1 MEIARDNREGPRRSL
16 ANQRAERDREQ
27 TEEIEPKS
35 HWRRE
40 EIESKPRRSRPR
52 ATSGRPSGTMRSEMP
67 SWSPAMPGEPM
78 RHPNLQEKVAQE
90 VKEATNMKE
99 IDNFAKFA
107 DSMSEE
113 ILGKMQYL
121 HADAKIWFSDDT
133 LPDGFSVK
141 KGDMVAYQLILL
153 CVYLGTDG
161 GWLFMPFGLPRGL
174 PEVVRSWDTWG
185 VSGPSSGKQWLA
197 RARCWATLR
206 GLHPLDSRK
215 TPVLGEKGR
224 GSDEREE
231 GLLRG
236 RRPSSSTWEKL
247 ANIPFSCPPI
257 PWSFCPDGLRN
268 IKSRVRA
275 PVIVL
280 RDPRSRPQLFHR
292 FLRRGLSA
300 ALPLGPLSRVFMA
313 LGVGDSSESSSSGG
327 GHSLTPMSGSED
339 PGSQG
344 RSSETAESS
353 SSDSVSQ
360 EPRVPVSVRN
370 LNKPFIA
377 EGVPSKL
384 VDKDVVRIRGRYQ
397 IPENIV
403 LRLPDDGEWACSSNG
418 EDIAL
423 YEDSLTGGLRLPFRP
438 FEREVLHRLGI
449 SPSQLNP
456 NGWRILT
463 GLQVLWKMASEGE
476 YDLSVDEFFFLY
488 KLTYMPSTPGVWGFM
503 RHRGSPKLILELP
516 NSNRSWKPK
525 FFFLCGS
532 HFEFTPGEEAGK
544 LYGLRRSWGIPHANA
559 FHRPSLSRRL
569 EQRLSLVT
577 DFQKG
582 RAVELFDLVSPV
594 TLAQW
599 SLGPEPSA
607 EVLKAIQ
614 AYNRSMTTR
623 AERKRLREAAQKV
636 DDLPDASA
644 LFSKRAKSEKKV
656 PMEKGTSS
664 KKGGR
669 QEKPLPA
676 AKGRA
681 AEKVHVYHEIPS
693 SPIRALKGKEAA
705 GQVFVLGN
713 RVRMSARESA
723 KLKADLEKANAQS
736 SANQEAMETLNAER
750 GVLKSQMKK
759 LETDLKAKDGRL
771 SALEKERDELV
782 RKTVGLQQQV
792 LNARET
798 AVNEFKASEEF
809 EDDTRRYYVA
819 GFEHFRKRVAL
830 AFGDAHDWT
839 TVKIIDDEET
849 TMAEGDSEEEE
860 EGDDVQSKEQVAI
873 PPDVPSVLPSSDQS
887 GGLASGSAGEPA
899 ASLDEGA
906 TVPSTDKE
914 VP

>member
-1 MEIARDNREGPRRSL
+1 M
-16 ANQRAERDREQ
+16 QRN
-27 TEEIEPKS
+27 I
-35 HWRRE
+35 
-40 EIESKPRRSRPR
+40 
-52 ATSGRPSGTMRSEMP
+52 
-67 SWSPAMPGEPM
+67 
-78 RHPNLQEKVAQE
+78 
-90 VKEATNMKE
+90 
-99 IDNFAKFA
+99 
-107 DSMSEE
+107 
-113 ILGKMQYL
+113 
-121 HADAKIWFSDDT
+121 
-133 LPDGFSVK
+133 FSVYC
-141 KGDMVAYQLILL
+141 A
-153 CVYLGTDG
+153 YLGTDG
-161 GWLFMPFGLPRGL
+161 GWPFMSFGLPRGL

-185 VSGPSSGKQWLA
+185 VYGPSSGKQWLA

-215 TPVLGEKGR
+215 TPVLGEAVVN
-224 GSDEREE
+224 
-231 GLLRG
+231 G
-236 RRPSSSTWEKL
+236 RRGVDQMKERKVFFVGRRSSSSTWEKL

-275 PVIVL
+275 PVTVL
-280 RDPRSRPQLFHR
+280 RDHRSRQQLFHR

-360 EPRVPVSVRN
+360 EPRIPVSVRN

-384 VDKDVVRIRGRYQ
+384 IDKDVVRIRSRYQ

-456 NGWRILT
+456 NGWRIMT
-463 GLQVLWKMASEGE
+463 GLQVLWRMASEGE

-559 FHRPSLSRRL
+559 FHRPSLSKRL
-569 EQRLSLVT
+569 KQRLSLVT

-582 RAVELFDLVSPV
+582 RAVGLFDLVSPI

-693 SPIRALKGKEAA
+693 SPVRALKGKEVSADEIQPTIYSSSSRAMDKVKEMYEQVDLGGAA

-736 SANQEAMETLNAER
+736 SAHQEAMETLNAER

-771 SALEKERDELV
+771 SALEKERDELL

-830 AFGDAHDWT
+830 AFGDAQDWT
-839 TVKIIDDEET
+839 T
-849 TMAEGDSEEEE
+849 
-860 EGDDVQSKEQVAI
+860 VAI
-873 PPDVPSVLPSSDQS
+873 PPDVPSALPSSDQS

-914 VP
+914 AP

>member
-1 MEIARDNREGPRRSL
+1 MS
-16 ANQRAERDREQ
+16 
-27 TEEIEPKS
+27 
-35 HWRRE
+35 
-40 EIESKPRRSRPR
+40 SRV
-52 ATSGRPSGTMRSEMP
+52 ED
-67 SWSPAMPGEPM
+67 
-78 RHPNLQEKVAQE
+78 LQEK
-90 VKEATNMKE
+90 
-99 IDNFAKFA
+99 
-107 DSMSEE
+107 
-113 ILGKMQYL
+113 KMVIRGAPVWGRPRKL
-121 HADAKIWFSDDT
+121 RWFFCRT
-133 LPDGFSVK
+133 
-141 KGDMVAYQLILL
+141 
-153 CVYLGTDG
+153 YLGTDG
-161 GWLFMPFGLPRGL
+161 GWLFMSFGHPRGL

-185 VSGPSSGKQWLA
+185 VYGPSSGKQWLA
-197 RARCWATLR
+197 CAWCWATLR

-215 TPVLGEKGR
+215 TPVL
-224 GSDEREE
+224 
-231 GLLRG
+231 
-236 RRPSSSTWEKL
+236 
-247 ANIPFSCPPI
+247 
-257 PWSFCPDGLRN
+257 
-268 IKSRVRA
+268 VRA
-275 PVIVL
+275 PVTVL
-280 RDPRSRPQLFHR
+280 RDHCSRQQLFHR

-360 EPRVPVSVRN
+360 EPRIPISVRN
-370 LNKPFIA
+370 LDKPFIA

-384 VDKDVVRIRGRYQ
+384 IDKDVVRIRSRYQ

-438 FEREVLHRLGI
+438 FEREVLHRLGL

-456 NGWRILT
+456 NGWRIMT
-463 GLQVLWKMASEGE
+463 GLQVLWRMASEGE
-476 YDLSVDEFFFLY
+476 
-488 KLTYMPSTPGVWGFM
+488 
-503 RHRGSPKLILELP
+503 GSPKLILDLP

-532 HFEFTPGEEAGK
+532 YFEFTPGEEAGE
-544 LYGLRRSWGIPHANA
+544 LYGLRRSWGIPNTNA
-559 FHRPSLSRRL
+559 FHRPSLSKRL
-569 EQRLSLVT
+569 KQRLSLVT

-582 RAVELFDLVSPV
+582 RAVGLFDLVSPI

-693 SPIRALKGKEAA
+693 SPVRALKGKEVSADEIQPTIYSSSSRA
-705 GQVFVLGN
+705 MDKVKEMYEQVDLEVYDHVEDLDLLRLSIQDSLKAEGQVFVLGN

-736 SANQEAMETLNAER
+736 SAHQEAMETLNAER
-750 GVLKSQMKK
+750 GVLKSQVKK

-771 SALEKERDELV
+771 SALEKERDELL

-809 EDDTRRYYVA
+809 EDDTRCYYVA

-830 AFGDAHDWT
+830 AFGDAQDWT
-839 TVKIIDDEET
+839 TMKIIDDEET
-849 TMAEGDSEEEE
+849 TVAEGDSEEEE
-860 EGDDVQSKEQVAI
+860 EGDDVQSKEQVVI
-873 PPDVPSVLPSSDQS
+873 PPDVPSALPSSDQS

-914 VP
+914 AP

>member
-1 MEIARDNREGPRRSL
+1 MESDVTLESVDGSQDEQQSRRPARGKYGDRR
-16 ANQRAERDREQ
+16 
-27 TEEIEPKS
+27 
-35 HWRRE
+35 
-40 EIESKPRRSRPR
+40 
-52 ATSGRPSGTMRSEMP
+52 GT
-67 SWSPAMPGEPM
+67 
-78 RHPNLQEKVAQE
+78 VYC
-90 VKEATNMKE
+90 T
-99 IDNFAKFA
+99 
-107 DSMSEE
+107 
-113 ILGKMQYL
+113 
-121 HADAKIWFSDDT
+121 
-133 LPDGFSVK
+133 
-141 KGDMVAYQLILL
+141 
-153 CVYLGTDG
+153 YLGTDG
-161 GWLFMPFGLPRGL
+161 GWLFMSFGHPRGL

-185 VSGPSSGKQWLA
+185 VYGPSSGKQWLA
-197 RARCWATLR
+197 RAWCWATLR

-215 TPVLGEKGR
+215 TPVL
-224 GSDEREE
+224 
-231 GLLRG
+231 
-236 RRPSSSTWEKL
+236 
-247 ANIPFSCPPI
+247 
-257 PWSFCPDGLRN
+257 
-268 IKSRVRA
+268 VRA
-275 PVIVL
+275 PVTVL
-280 RDPRSRPQLFHR
+280 RDHCSRQQLFHR

-360 EPRVPVSVRN
+360 EPRIPISVRN

-384 VDKDVVRIRGRYQ
+384 IDKDVVRIRSRYQ

-456 NGWRILT
+456 NGWRIMT
-463 GLQVLWKMASEGE
+463 GLQVLWRMASEGE

-532 HFEFTPGEEAGK
+532 HFEFTPGEEAGE
-544 LYGLRRSWGIPHANA
+544 LYGLRRSWGIPNANA
-559 FHRPSLSRRL
+559 FHRPSLSKRL
-569 EQRLSLVT
+569 KQRLSLVT

-582 RAVELFDLVSPV
+582 RAVGLFDLVSPI

-693 SPIRALKGKEAA
+693 SPVRALKGKEAA

-736 SANQEAMETLNAER
+736 SAHQEAMETLNAER

-771 SALEKERDELV
+771 SALEKERDELL

-819 GFEHFRKRVAL
+819 G
-830 AFGDAHDWT
+830 
-839 TVKIIDDEET
+839 
-849 TMAEGDSEEEE
+849 DSEEEE

-873 PPDVPSVLPSSDQS
+873 PPDVPSALPSSDQS

-914 VP
+914 AP

>member
-1 MEIARDNREGPRRSL
+1 MNNLIRFDVTLESVDGSQDEQQSRRPARRKYGDRR
-16 ANQRAERDREQ
+16 
-27 TEEIEPKS
+27 
-35 HWRRE
+35 
-40 EIESKPRRSRPR
+40 
-52 ATSGRPSGTMRSEMP
+52 GTVYC
-67 SWSPAMPGEPM
+67 A
-78 RHPNLQEKVAQE
+78 
-90 VKEATNMKE
+90 
-99 IDNFAKFA
+99 
-107 DSMSEE
+107 
-113 ILGKMQYL
+113 
-121 HADAKIWFSDDT
+121 
-133 LPDGFSVK
+133 
-141 KGDMVAYQLILL
+141 
-153 CVYLGTDG
+153 YLGTDG
-161 GWLFMPFGLPRGL
+161 GWLFMSFGLPRGL

-185 VSGPSSGKQWLA
+185 VYGPSSGKQWLA

-215 TPVLGEKGR
+215 TPVL
-224 GSDEREE
+224 DEGEE

-236 RRPSSSTWEKL
+236 RRSSSSTWEKL

-275 PVIVL
+275 PVTVL
-280 RDPRSRPQLFHR
+280 RDHRSRQQLFHR

-360 EPRVPVSVRN
+360 EPRIPVSVRN

-384 VDKDVVRIRGRYQ
+384 IDKDVVRIRSRYQ

-456 NGWRILT
+456 NGWRIMT
-463 GLQVLWKMASEGE
+463 GLQVLWRMASEGE

-532 HFEFTPGEEAGK
+532 HFEFTPGEEAGEA
-544 LYGLRRSWGIPHANA
+544 LWPSSILGDSPRQCELCPFSA
-559 FHRPSLSRRL
+559 FHRPSLSKRL
-569 EQRLSLVT
+569 KQRLSLVT

-582 RAVELFDLVSPV
+582 RAVGLFDLVSPI

-614 AYNRSMTTR
+614 AYNR
-623 AERKRLREAAQKV
+623 RKAAQKV

-693 SPIRALKGKEAA
+693 SPVRALKGKEVSADEIQPTIYSSSSRAMDKVKEMYEQVDLEVYDHVEDLDLLRLSIQDSLKAA

-736 SANQEAMETLNAER
+736 SAHQEAMETLNAER

-849 TMAEGDSEEEE
+849 TVAEGDSEEEE

-873 PPDVPSVLPSSDQS
+873 PPDVPSALPSSDQS

-914 VP
+914 AP

>member
-1 MEIARDNREGPRRSL
+1 MAL
-16 ANQRAERDREQ
+16 
-27 TEEIEPKS
+27 
-35 HWRRE
+35 
-40 EIESKPRRSRPR
+40 
-52 ATSGRPSGTMRSEMP
+52 
-67 SWSPAMPGEPM
+67 
-78 RHPNLQEKVAQE
+78 
-90 VKEATNMKE
+90 
-99 IDNFAKFA
+99 
-107 DSMSEE
+107 
-113 ILGKMQYL
+113 YL
-121 HADAKIWFSDDT
+121 F
-133 LPDGFSVK
+133 
-141 KGDMVAYQLILL
+141 
-153 CVYLGTDG
+153 
-161 GWLFMPFGLPRGL
+161 R
-174 PEVVRSWDTWG
+174 
-185 VSGPSSGKQWLA
+185 
-197 RARCWATLR
+197 
-206 GLHPLDSRK
+206 
-215 TPVLGEKGR
+215 
-224 GSDEREE
+224 
-231 GLLRG
+231 
-236 RRPSSSTWEKL
+236 SSTWPSGGRPILGHLGSFWPFIWQAVAGSCKVLGDAARASSPGFSEDTCSSFVAIMGHDGFPSGWDTCRLGEGYTLQGTTALNAVTVPFMPVSSSFFKKIL
-247 ANIPFSCPPI
+247 ALCIFHFSTGLG
-257 PWSFCPDGLRN
+257 FCYFGE
-268 IKSRVRA
+268 VRA

-582 RAVELFDLVSPV
+582 RAVELFDLVSPI

-681 AEKVHVYHEIPS
+681 AEKPTIYS
-693 SPIRALKGKEAA
+693 SSSRAMDKVKEMYE
-705 GQVFVLGN
+705 QV
-713 RVRMSARESA
+713 
-723 KLKADLEKANAQS
+723 DLEVYDHVEDLDLLRCRTSVS
-736 SANQEAMETLNAER
+736 SWATGFVCQHVSQRSLRQILRRPMLNPLPNQEAMETLNAER

-849 TMAEGDSEEEE
+849 TVAEGDSEEEE
-860 EGDDVQSKEQVAI
+860 EGDDIQSKEQVAI
-873 PPDVPSVLPSSDQS
+873 PPDVPSALPSSDQS

-914 VP
+914 AP

>member
-1 MEIARDNREGPRRSL
+1 MKDDHLWGITNSS
-16 ANQRAERDREQ
+16 N
-27 TEEIEPKS
+27 TPKS
-35 HWRRE
+35 NPHPLRE
-40 EIESKPRRSRPR
+40 SRETAHQADSPPATGVFHESREPSPCTSHSTTSQTSTGLPSEGLLMLHMSSDPTTPGRPR
-52 ATSGRPSGTMRSEMP
+52 AMNREHIKPFL
-67 SWSPAMPGEPM
+67 SPLL
-78 RHPNLQEKVAQE
+78 R
-90 VKEATNMKE
+90 E
-99 IDNFAKFA
+99 I
-107 DSMSEE
+107 
-113 ILGKMQYL
+113 
-121 HADAKIWFSDDT
+121 FSI
-133 LPDGFSVK
+133 FSVYC
-141 KGDMVAYQLILL
+141 A
-153 CVYLGTDG
+153 YLGTDG
-161 GWLFMPFGLPRGL
+161 GWLFMSFGLPRGL

-185 VSGPSSGKQWLA
+185 VYGPSSGKQWLA

-215 TPVLGEKGR
+215 TPVL
-224 GSDEREE
+224 
-231 GLLRG
+231 
-236 RRPSSSTWEKL
+236 
-247 ANIPFSCPPI
+247 
-257 PWSFCPDGLRN
+257 
-268 IKSRVRA
+268 VRA
-275 PVIVL
+275 PVTVL
-280 RDPRSRPQLFHR
+280 RDHRSRQQLFHR

-360 EPRVPVSVRN
+360 EPRAGIKS
-370 LNKPFIA
+370 L
-377 EGVPSKL
+377 
-384 VDKDVVRIRGRYQ
+384 
-397 IPENIV
+397 ENIV

-456 NGWRILT
+456 NGWRIMT
-463 GLQVLWKMASEGE
+463 GLQVLWRMASEGE

-544 LYGLRRSWGIPHANA
+544 LYGLRRSWGIPHAN
-559 FHRPSLSRRL
+559 
-569 EQRLSLVT
+569 
-577 DFQKG
+577 G
-582 RAVELFDLVSPV
+582 
-594 TLAQW
+594 
-599 SLGPEPSA
+599 
-607 EVLKAIQ
+607 
-614 AYNRSMTTR
+614 MTTR

-693 SPIRALKGKEAA
+693 SPVRALKGKEVSADEIQPTIYSSSSRAMDKVKEMYEQVDLEVYDHVEDLDLLRLSIQDSLKAA

-736 SANQEAMETLNAER
+736 SAHQEAMETLNAER

-849 TMAEGDSEEEE
+849 TVAEGDSEEEE

-873 PPDVPSVLPSSDQS
+873 PPDVPSAPPSSDQS

-914 VP
+914 AP

>member
-1 MEIARDNREGPRRSL
+1 MGHDGF
-16 ANQRAERDREQ
+16 
-27 TEEIEPKS
+27 
-35 HWRRE
+35 
-40 EIESKPRRSRPR
+40 
-52 ATSGRPSGTMRSEMP
+52 PSGWDTCRL
-67 SWSPAMPGEPM
+67 GEGYT
-78 RHPNLQEKVAQE
+78 LQ
-90 VKEATNMKE
+90 
-99 IDNFAKFA
+99 
-107 DSMSEE
+107 
-113 ILGKMQYL
+113 
-121 HADAKIWFSDDT
+121 
-133 LPDGFSVK
+133 
-141 KGDMVAYQLILL
+141 
-153 CVYLGTDG
+153 GTTA
-161 GWLFMPFGLPRGL
+161 LNAVTVPFMP
-174 PEVVRSWDTWG
+174 V
-185 VSGPSSGKQWLA
+185 
-197 RARCWATLR
+197 
-206 GLHPLDSRK
+206 
-215 TPVLGEKGR
+215 
-224 GSDEREE
+224 
-231 GLLRG
+231 
-236 RRPSSSTWEKL
+236 SSSFFKKIL
-247 ANIPFSCPPI
+247 ALCIFHFSTGLG
-257 PWSFCPDGLRN
+257 FCYFGE
-268 IKSRVRA
+268 VRA

-582 RAVELFDLVSPV
+582 RAVELFDLVSPI

-623 AERKRLREAAQKV
+623 AEQ
-636 DDLPDASA
+636 
-644 LFSKRAKSEKKV
+644 AKSEKKV

-693 SPIRALKGKEAA
+693 SPVRALKGKEVSADEIQPTIYSSSSRAMDKVKEMYEQVDLEVYDHVEDLDLLRLSIQDSLKAA

-849 TMAEGDSEEEE
+849 TVAEGDSEEEE

-873 PPDVPSVLPSSDQS
+873 PPDVPSALPSSDQS

-914 VP
+914 AP